1 MVFYAISVWQPI
13 ASIVTITP
21 FQLSTSISS
30 SFGIAMISWFF
41 SSFFP
46 FKTICPRL
54 MVLAVAQT
62 LTMWIADLLPTASFT
77 RVLNAVA
84 LKDSRHQT

>member
-1 MVFYAISVWQPI
+1 
-13 ASIVTITP
+13 
-21 FQLSTSISS
+21 
-30 SFGIAMISWFF
+30 MISWFF
-41 SSFFP
+41 SWFFP